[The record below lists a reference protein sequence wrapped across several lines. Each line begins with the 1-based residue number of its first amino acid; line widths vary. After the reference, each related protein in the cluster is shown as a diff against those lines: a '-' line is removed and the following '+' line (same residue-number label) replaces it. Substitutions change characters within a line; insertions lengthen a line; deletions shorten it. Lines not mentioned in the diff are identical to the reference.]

1 MCTCENS
8 SFSRTIKLYR
18 PVTMKKKQLT
28 PYSILYKGNQV
39 KISIQVIST
48 KKNFLNDVIM
58 TLTWPEY
65 NLQTRYKMISQ
76 VLQIPQLSNFVRI
89 VGVTRYS

>member
-1 MCTCENS
+1 MRKFIILKDDQTLQTS
-8 SFSRTIKLYR
+8 DDD
-18 PVTMKKKQLT
+18 KKKRLT

-39 KISIQVIST
+39 KISFQVIST

-65 NLQTRYKMISQ
+65 NLQIRYKMISQ
-76 VLQIPQLSNFVRI
+76 VLQVPQLSNFVRI
-89 VGVTRYS
+89 VGVTRHS

>member
-1 MCTCENS
+1 MRKFIILKDDQTLQTSDDE
-8 SFSRTIKLYR
+8 
-18 PVTMKKKQLT
+18 KKERLT

-65 NLQTRYKMISQ
+65 NLQIRYKMISQ
-76 VLQIPQLSNFVRI
+76 VLQVPQLSNFVRI
-89 VGVTRYS
+89 VGVTRHS

>member
-1 MCTCENS
+1 MRKFIILKDDQTLQTSDDE
-8 SFSRTIKLYR
+8 
-18 PVTMKKKQLT
+18 KKKRLT

-65 NLQTRYKMISQ
+65 NLQIRYKMISQ
-76 VLQIPQLSNFVRI
+76 VLQVPQLSNFVRI
-89 VGVTRYS
+89 VGVTRHS

>member
-1 MCTCENS
+1 MRKFIILKDDQTLQTSDDE
-8 SFSRTIKLYR
+8 
-18 PVTMKKKQLT
+18 KKKRLT

-58 TLTWPEY
+58 TLTWPEC
-65 NLQTRYKMISQ
+65 NLQIRYKMISQ
-76 VLQIPQLSNFVRI
+76 VLQVPQLSNFVRI
-89 VGVTRYS
+89 VGVTRHS

>member
-1 MCTCENS
+1 MRKFIILKDDQTLQTSDE
-8 SFSRTIKLYR
+8 
-18 PVTMKKKQLT
+18 KKKKRLT

-65 NLQTRYKMISQ
+65 NLQIRYKMISQ
-76 VLQIPQLSNFVRI
+76 VLQVPQLSNFVRI
-89 VGVTRYS
+89 VGVTRHS

>member
-1 MCTCENS
+1 MRKFIILKDDQTLQISDDE
-8 SFSRTIKLYR
+8 
-18 PVTMKKKQLT
+18 KKKRLT

-65 NLQTRYKMISQ
+65 NLQIRYKMISQ
-76 VLQIPQLSNFVRI
+76 VLQVPQLSNFVRI
-89 VGVTRYS
+89 VGVTRHS

>member
-1 MCTCENS
+1 MRKFIILKDDQTLQTS
-8 SFSRTIKLYR
+8 D
-18 PVTMKKKQLT
+18 KKKKKRLT

-65 NLQTRYKMISQ
+65 NLQIRYKMISQ
-76 VLQIPQLSNFVRI
+76 VLQVPQLSNFVRI
-89 VGVTRYS
+89 VGVTRHS

>member
-1 MCTCENS
+1 MRKFIILKNDQTLQTSDDE
-8 SFSRTIKLYR
+8 
-18 PVTMKKKQLT
+18 KKKRLT

-65 NLQTRYKMISQ
+65 NLQIRYKMISQ
-76 VLQIPQLSNFVRI
+76 VLQVPQLSNFVRI
-89 VGVTRYS
+89 VGVTRHS

>member
-1 MCTCENS
+1 MRKFIILKDDQTLQTSDDEK
-8 SFSRTIKLYR
+8 RKR
-18 PVTMKKKQLT
+18 LT

-65 NLQTRYKMISQ
+65 NLQIRYKMISQ
-76 VLQIPQLSNFVRI
+76 VLQVPQLSNFVRI
-89 VGVTRYS
+89 VGVTRHS

>member
-1 MCTCENS
+1 MRKFIILKDDQTLQTSNDE
-8 SFSRTIKLYR
+8 
-18 PVTMKKKQLT
+18 KKKRLT

-65 NLQTRYKMISQ
+65 NLQIRYKMISQ
-76 VLQIPQLSNFVRI
+76 VLQVPQLSNFVRI
-89 VGVTRYS
+89 VGVTRHS

>member
-1 MCTCENS
+1 MRKFIILKDDQTLQTSDDE
-8 SFSRTIKLYR
+8 
-18 PVTMKKKQLT
+18 KKKRLT

>member
-1 MCTCENS
+1 MRKFIILKDDQTLQTSDDE
-8 SFSRTIKLYR
+8 
-18 PVTMKKKQLT
+18 KKKRLT

-39 KISIQVIST
+39 KINIQVIST

-65 NLQTRYKMISQ
+65 NLQIRYKMISQ
-76 VLQIPQLSNFVRI
+76 VLQVPQLSNFVRI
-89 VGVTRYS
+89 VGVTRHS

>member
-1 MCTCENS
+1 MRKFIILKDDQTLQTSDDE
-8 SFSRTIKLYR
+8 
-18 PVTMKKKQLT
+18 KKKRLT

-48 KKNFLNDVIM
+48 KKNFLKDVIM

-65 NLQTRYKMISQ
+65 NLQIRYKMISQ
-76 VLQIPQLSNFVRI
+76 VLQVPQLSNFVRI
-89 VGVTRYS
+89 VGVTRHS